1 MKSEKKSKIIFTLL
15 AIVCIAMFCFSIT
28 PKTLQNDTYYTV
40 KIGEYIYENGIS
52 DLTTD
57 QYSWHD
63 LPYTYP
69 HWLYDFGTYVVYRTF
84 SWEGVYVL
92 TIILCIILGLSL
104 FYISNKFSKNEVVS
118 FIVTIG
124 AMYLL
129 KPFVAARAQLL
140 TFILFAWT
148 VYFIEQFLATHKI
161 RYAVGLI
168 IIPLI
173 ITNVH
178 CAVFPF
184 YFRRSQHLF
193 R

>member
-118 FIVTIG
+118 FIVT
-124 AMYLL
+124 
-129 KPFVAARAQLL
+129 
-140 TFILFAWT
+140 
-148 VYFIEQFLATHKI
+148 
-161 RYAVGLI
+161 
-168 IIPLI
+168 
-173 ITNVH
+173 
-178 CAVFPF
+178 
-184 YFRRSQHLF
+184 
-193 R
+193 